1 MFEANFYFETQCI
14 EHCVSTSLNYIIN
27 HIKDRN
33 NSNTNYFSYVNIY
46 YYDNI
51 RKIKFKYTLTK
62 EILDITQ
69 DYNELLIRISR
80 IFAKN
85 IDIYIKNKEN
95 FKND

>member
-14 EHCVSTSLNYIIN
+14 EHCASSSLNWIIN

-33 NSNTNYFSYVNIY
+33 NSNTSYFSYVNIY

-80 IFAKN
+80 IFAEN
-85 IDIYIKNKEN
+85 IDIYIKIRRN
-95 FKND
+95 